1 MCKDMMIK
9 YVRDALEDLP
19 EETVAEIYGFLK
31 EELDM

>member
-19 EETVAEIYGFLK
+19 EETVAEIYDFLK
-31 EELDM
+31 EELGM